1 MNHSKCWLVTS
12 VAIVVLAVSAG
23 ITNRA
28 NGDEKGHGHGGQGNG
43 GHNHGGGGFGG
54 GGQNFIGVSPLGLT
68 YGYQNRNFGIQI
80 GPVGGNQ
87 GYYNTQPFYAQPNYQ
102 PAYYQYD
109 PGYSNYSSPG
119 MMNGYGYSG
128 VDPNFPPGGYPPNGT
143 IITNSQPL
151 NSGVRPASAN
161 GSINAGNQP
170 APANN
175 SNLKSVLN
183 NSTTNPKFAENLV
196 SNPESRGYY
205 LQSLQLFSSG
215 DYKNASRVAL
225 HAMLEDPG
233 NGQLKLY
240 ISQCQLAN
248 GDYEAAAAHLYDGL
262 SRLEQEQW
270 GGVVENFRQFYKQ
283 NDYVPQFDKLVKF
296 AQENPDAAYAYSLRG
311 YHYFY
316 LGHPEAAEK
325 QWTKALEIDSKEPL
339 AIKLKVLT
347 DGATAPTDPTLA
359 APLPSPN
366 K

>member
-1 MNHSKCWLVTS
+1 MNHSKFRLVSKLTIVLMTLS
-12 VAIVVLAVSAG
+12 VGVASLA
-23 ITNRA
+23 TC
-28 NGDEKGHGHGGQGNG
+28 DDKGRGRGGNNG
-43 GHNHGGGGFGG
+43 GHNHGGHDHGDDGHNHG
-54 GGQNFIGVSPLGLT
+54 GGQSFLGISPWGLN
-68 YGYQNRNFGIQI
+68 YGYQDRNFGIQI

-87 GYYNTQPFYAQPNYQ
+87 GFYDPQPMYVQPNYP

-109 PGYSNYSSPG
+109 PGYGSYSSPG
-119 MMNGYGYSG
+119 M
-128 VDPNFPPGGYPPNGT
+128 
-143 IITNSQPL
+143 
-151 NSGVRPASAN
+151 
-161 GSINAGNQP
+161 SINAGNQP
-170 APANN
+170 TPANN
-175 SNLKSVLN
+175 NNLKSVLN
-183 NSTTNPKFAENLV
+183 NSTSNPKFAENVV
-196 SNPESRGYY
+196 SNPGSRTYY

-225 HAMLEDPG
+225 HAMLEDPA

-296 AQENPDAAYAYSLRG
+296 AQENPEAAYAYSLRG
-311 YHYFY
+311 YHYYY

-325 QWTKALEIDSKEPL
+325 QWTKALEIDPKEPL
-339 AIKLKVLT
+339 ALKLKVLT
-347 DGATAPTDPTLA
+347 DGATPPADPTLA

-366 K
+366 N